1 MLRPYLQLPRAVHVL
16 CLGTFVNRAGT
27 FLIPFLTIY
36 LSTKLGLSP
45 RTATLTMGLY
55 GLGAIVASM
64 LGGHLADWIGR
75 RRVMLISLF
84 GGGASLFVFSFLSSA
99 TAIMATV
106 TAFGIIAEMYRPA
119 ASAMIGDL
127 VEPARRPHAFGLMYV
142 AINLGFAV
150 GPVIGG
156 LIAAYSFQWLF
167 WGDAFTSCM
176 YGLIIFFFIKE
187 TLPSRKKANVGAP
200 APTEEATAGVAS
212 AEGVESPAVEYATLH
227 EEPHVPLG
235 EAMMHML
242 RDRPFQVFCFAGFI
256 LAVIFMQSMS
266 TFPLY
271 LAERGIDAKTYGRLI
286 AINGVMIVVLQLPV
300 TAFLARFDR
309 SLVVVVGAMMTG
321 VGFAMTG
328 LASSVWMFAVTICIW
343 TLGEIMQ
350 ASYLFAIATDLAP
363 ARLRGRYMGM
373 FGMSHSLAMTLGVP
387 LGGEVLSRLGGNYL
401 WSGCMALGIFS
412 SLLYLSIRKHTR
424 TRVVTH

>member
-1 MLRPYLQLPRAVHVL
+1 MLRPYLQLPRAVHIL

-36 LSTKLGLSP
+36 LSTKLDLSP

-55 GLGAIVASM
+55 GLGAIVASVM
-64 LGGHLADWIGR
+64 GGHLADWIGR

-99 TAIMATV
+99 TAVMATV

-127 VEPARRPHAFGLMYV
+127 VEPARRPHAFGLLYV

-156 LIAAYSFQWLF
+156 LIAAYSFRLLF
-167 WGDAFTSCM
+167 WGDAVTSCM
-176 YGLIIFFFIKE
+176 YGLIIFYFIKE
-187 TLPSRKKANVGAP
+187 SMPSKLKPSATE
-200 APTEEATAGVAS
+200 PTAESTMGMAS
-212 AEGVESPAVEYATLH
+212 AEGMESPAVEYATVH

-235 EAMMHML
+235 EAVMHIL

-271 LAERGIDAKTYGRLI
+271 LAERGIEAKTYGRLI
-286 AINGVMIVVLQLPV
+286 AINGVMIVALQLPV
-300 TAFLARFDR
+300 TAFLSRFDR
-309 SLVVVVGAMMTG
+309 SLVVAVGAIVTG
-321 VGFAMTG
+321 IGFAMTG
-328 LASSVWMFAVTICIW
+328 LASSVPMFAATICIW

-350 ASYLFAIATDLAP
+350 SSYLFAIATDLAP
-363 ARLRGRYMGM
+363 ARMRGRYMGM

-387 LGGEVLSRLGGNYL
+387 LGGEVLTRLGGGFL

-412 SLLYLSIRKHTR
+412 ALLYLGIRKHTR
-424 TRVVTH
+424 ARVATH